1 MAKVTSLGHVGLFV
15 NDLQTMRDFYTRV
28 LGMTVTDE
36 STERGM
42 VFLSAR
48 PGEEHHELLLMPGRT
63 GDGDVKVVQQMS
75 FHVDAIEDVREFR
88 KRFVEDGVQI
98 DSVVTHGNTASVYFR
113 DPEDN
118 RLEVYYSLPVEW
130 KQPFRAEL
138 DVTQSDDDI
147 LKQIHDVTVGAQ
159 R

>member
-15 NDLQTMRDFYTRV
+15 NDLPVMRDFYTRV
-28 LGMTVTDE
+28 LGMTITDE
-36 STERGM
+36 SVERGM

-63 GDGDVKVVQQMS
+63 GDGDVKIVQQMS
-75 FHVDAIEDVREFR
+75 FHVDTVEDVRQFHN
-88 KRFVEDGVQI
+88 RFVEDGVKI

-118 RLEVYYSLPVEW
+118 RLEIYYSLPVEW

-147 LKQIHDVTVGAQ
+147 LRQIHDATVGAGK
-159 R
+159 

>member
-1 MAKVTSLGHVGLFV
+1 MAQVTSLGHVGLFV
-15 NDLQTMRDFYTRV
+15 NDLQTMRDFYARV
-28 LGMTVTDE
+28 LGMTITDE

-63 GDGDVKVVQQMS
+63 GDGDVKIVQQMS
-75 FHVDAIEDVREFR
+75 FHVDSIEDVREFHS
-88 KRFVEDGVQI
+88 RFVEDGVKI

-118 RLEVYYSLPVEW
+118 RLEIYYSLPVEW
-130 KQPFRAEL
+130 KQPFRAEI
-138 DVTQSDDDI
+138 DVTQSGGDI
-147 LKQIHDVTVGAQ
+147 LRQIHDVTVGAQ
-159 R
+159 Q

>member
-75 FHVDAIEDVREFR
+75 FHVDAIEDVREFH

-147 LKQIHDVTVGAQ
+147 LKQIHDLTVGAQ

>member
-1 MAKVTSLGHVGLFV
+1 MARVTSLGHVGLFV
-15 NDLQTMRDFYTRV
+15 NDVQTMRDFYTRV

-36 STERGM
+36 NAERGM

-63 GDGDVKVVQQMS
+63 GDGDVKIVQQMS
-75 FHVDAIEDVREFR
+75 FHVDTIEDVREFHG
-88 KRFVEDGVQI
+88 RFVEDGVKI

-118 RLEVYYSLPVEW
+118 RLEIYYSLPVEW
-130 KQPFRAEL
+130 KQPFRAEI
-138 DVTQSDDDI
+138 DVTQSGDDI

>member
-15 NDLQTMRDFYTRV
+15 NDVATMRDFYTRV

-36 STERGM
+36 SPERGM

-48 PGEEHHELLLMPGRT
+48 PGEEHHELLLMPGRS
-63 GDGDVKVVQQMS
+63 GDGDVKVVQQVS
-75 FHVDAIEDVREFR
+75 FHVDSVEDVREFHN
-88 KRFVEDGVQI
+88 RFVADGVQI

-130 KQPFRAEL
+130 PQPFRAEI

>member
-15 NDLQTMRDFYTRV
+15 NDLESMRDFYTRV
-28 LGMTVTDE
+28 LGLTVTDE
-36 STERGM
+36 NMERGM

-48 PGEEHHELLLMPGRT
+48 PGEEHHELLLMRGRT

-75 FHVDAIEDVREFR
+75 FHVDSVGDVRDFHN
-88 KRFVEDGVQI
+88 RFVEDGIRI

-113 DPEDN
+113 DPEEN
-118 RLEVYYSLPVEW
+118 RLEIYYSLPVEW
-130 KQPFRAEL
+130 PQPFRAEI
-138 DVTQSDDDI
+138 DVTQSDDNV